1 MDQKRFGFKKRLRDR
16 ASCPTCKRNFGATV
30 TPLGEAN
37 LLLSPDLLDGS
48 RAIQYLSA
56 GEGRGVIGDDFQVP
70 LSFIM
75 DRDAPTRGELI
86 EKNERENIF
95 LELPSLKQISVKVCG
110 KSVYANAMALGVAY
124 QKGLLPFKLSEMES
138 AFKRGVTNSEV
149 ANNVKAFHLGDY

>member
-1 MDQKRFGFKKRLRDR
+1 MDQKSL
-16 ASCPTCKRNFGATV
+16 ASRNGRVTGHLALHAKGTSAATV

-48 RAIQYLSA
+48 QAIQYLSA

-86 EKNERENIF
+86 EKMKEKTF

-110 KSVYANAMALGVAY
+110 KSVYANAMALGWLTKKAY
-124 QKGLLPFKLSEMES
+124 FL
-138 AFKRGVTNSEV
+138 
-149 ANNVKAFHLGDY
+149 